1 MALRAAVIMIISC
14 LACAILAGCAQPPS
28 ARTVAN
34 PLPSPTQ
41 LRLTG
46 ADLKTA
52 LLPLSDFPPGYAI
65 NTQDSS
71 DSGSSL
77 LSGTPSPTPTAADC
91 QHAISGALSSPPGLT
106 AGANQAL
113 YSTSGNPS
121 ALHQTGFSQGIS
133 QFSTPSMAAGSM
145 GSLRSVFTRC
155 SSVSSTAG
163 GITAVTNSAIKPAP
177 PVAGHQALLLTQ
189 RGTLSRVPV
198 VVEALYTLNGADIYV
213 VSASSIGVPFPAQV
227 SLPALTVK
235 LISRVQGVV

>member
-1 MALRAAVIMIISC
+1 
-14 LACAILAGCAQPPS
+14 
-28 ARTVAN
+28 
-34 PLPSPTQ
+34 

-46 ADLKTA
+46 ADLKLA

-65 NTQDSS
+65 NAQDSS

-77 LSGTPSPTPTAADC
+77 LSGTPSPTPAAADC
-91 QHAISGALSSPPGLT
+91 QHALSGALSSPPGLT

-113 YSTSGNPS
+113 YSTSDNPS

-133 QFSTPSMAAGSM
+133 QFSSPSMAAESM
-145 GSLRSVFTRC
+145 DSLRSVFTRC
-155 SSVSSTAG
+155 SSVSSTTG
-163 GITAVTNSAIKPAP
+163 GITAVTKSAIKPAP

-189 RGTLSRVPV
+189 RGTLSSVPV
-198 VVEALYTLNGADIYV
+198 VVQALYTLDGADIYV

-235 LISRVQGVV
+235 LISRVQGFV